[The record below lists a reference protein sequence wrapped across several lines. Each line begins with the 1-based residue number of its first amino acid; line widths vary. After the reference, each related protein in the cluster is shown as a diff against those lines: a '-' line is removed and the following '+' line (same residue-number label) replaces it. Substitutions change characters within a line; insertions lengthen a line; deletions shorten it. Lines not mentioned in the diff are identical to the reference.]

1 MKNLKILFIV
11 FSAVL
16 FFTACEKEESSKLW
30 TISGEVRMQD
40 AQTPEITSPLEG
52 ITVYLFNLS
61 NTIDSTSTL
70 SIQSDVIDYTQT
82 NENGV
87 YTFSAVE
94 PGEFI
99 VMAVDTTVGYRFI
112 WSDSPDPIGFK
123 VTNSQIEYA
132 VNFETPELVMEND
145 NSKFEF
151 KFFNLRDDELDHYYS
166 HGGVFRGLYGD
177 PGFYKKIQIFR
188 RARVAFGYGWFFTN
202 PGPWYW
208 QPVEKV
214 ENHEL
219 YLSYDVETGI
229 SEMKL
234 RDAIEQFDSPSLFLD
249 KDASYWRYHYKDEFL
264 VKFYK
269 DKDFYTVLYEM
280 MSPSYSITVA
290 GSQLHELNDYKVR
303 WFNDEIRVYE
313 IDE

>member
-61 NTIDSTSTL
+61 NIIDSTSTL

-132 VNFETPELVMEND
+132 VNFETPEPVMEND

-166 HGGVFRGLYGD
+166 HGGVFRGFYGD
-177 PGFYKKIQIFR
+177 KDFYKKIRVFR

-208 QPVEKV
+208 KPDQQVMNYRIEDINDPE
-214 ENHEL
+214 
-219 YLSYDVETGI
+219 YGYDT
-229 SEMKL
+229 KL

-249 KDASYWRYHYKDEFL
+249 KDASTWLYQYKDEFL

-269 DKDFYTVLYEM
+269 DKDHFTVLHDWM
-280 MSPSYSITVA
+280 HSSYSITVA